1 MYTSSHIELKSSLVM
16 DYFNCTTNLFIDWIG
31 SGHTVLAV
39 YYQRILNKTKFKA
52 YIASERTGSMSVE
65 LLPNNRVLLNGSAV
79 VVLQGSINLPK

>member
-1 MYTSSHIELKSSLVM
+1 
-16 DYFNCTTNLFIDWIG
+16 
-31 SGHTVLAV
+31 LAV